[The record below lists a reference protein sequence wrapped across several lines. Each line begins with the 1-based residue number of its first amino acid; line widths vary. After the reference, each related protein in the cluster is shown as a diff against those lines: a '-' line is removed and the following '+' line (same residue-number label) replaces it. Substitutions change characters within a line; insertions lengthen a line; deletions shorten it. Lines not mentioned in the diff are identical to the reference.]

1 MDWLSGSCLGGV
13 VTLTRRNCDEWGGDG
28 REDRDAEGGV
38 GGDAEGGAERVGKAT
53 MNLMQLVQVY

>member
-28 REDRDAEGGV
+28 REDRDAEGG
-38 GGDAEGGAERVGKAT
+38 AERVGKAT

>member
-28 REDRDAEGGV
+28 REDRDAEGG
-38 GGDAEGGAERVGKAT
+38 AERGVERVGKAT